1 MAIAPCEECGKDRS
15 DKAQVCP
22 HCGHKR
28 PGRWKKRLL
37 YGLGALVAALVAMA
51 WLGSSPEAQERA
63 QQRRAIELC
72 REGDQTNPIVKG
84 ACELMERRYR
94 ERWNREP

>member
-37 YGLGALVAALVAMA
+37 YGLGAVVAALVAMA
-51 WLGSSPEAQERA
+51 WLGSSPEAQERSA
-63 QQRRAIELC
+63 QRQAIELC
-72 REGDQTNPIVKG
+72 RQGDQSNVIVRG
-84 ACELMERRYR
+84 ACDDLVRKFRDK
-94 ERWNREP
+94 WGSEP